1 MGVLL
6 NDIASYSSR
15 IKKKHY
21 YINSAFFIGDIC
33 MIKKIA
39 IRTTQ
44 VLINKNI
51 IQNEEYEIYEYCV
64 ELAIVS
70 LMSYLSLLSIAIIF
84 NEIICSLLFLV
95 SFSLFRRLN
104 GGYHANNYSKCAM
117 ISLSCYMLMIFII
130 KNCGSVFEITY
141 LHLIV
146 GLILVILISPQ
157 QDDNKP
163 LTKRQYHILKVISKN
178 IATILIVFLV
188 LLREYFGIAI
198 FQNKFVF
205 SISYAIDLA
214 AFSLLISKL
223 ERSVKNGKIKKWFN

>member
-1 MGVLL
+1 
-6 NDIASYSSR
+6 
-15 IKKKHY
+15 
-21 YINSAFFIGDIC
+21 
-33 MIKKIA
+33 MIKKLSKK
-39 IRTTQ
+39 TTQ

-51 IQNEEYEIYEYCV
+51 IQNEENKMYEYCV

-70 LMSYLSLLSIAIIF
+70 LISYLALLSIAIIF
-84 NEIICSLLFLV
+84 NEITCSLLFLV

-104 GGYHANNYSKCAM
+104 GGYHASSYSKCAM

-130 KNCGSVFEITY
+130 KNLEIIFEINY
-141 LHLIV
+141 LLLIV

-163 LTKRQYHILKVISKN
+163 LTKRQYHLLKIISRN
-178 IATILIVFLV
+178 IATILITVLV
-188 LLREYFGIAI
+188 LLREYSEIAI

-214 AFSLLISKL
+214 AISLLMSKL
-223 ERSVKNGKIKKWFN
+223 ERSVKNEKI

>member
-1 MGVLL
+1 
-6 NDIASYSSR
+6 
-15 IKKKHY
+15 
-21 YINSAFFIGDIC
+21 
-33 MIKKIA
+33 MIKKLA
-39 IRTTQ
+39 IKITH

-51 IQNEEYEIYEYCV
+51 IQIKENKMYEYCV

-70 LMSYLSLLSIAIIF
+70 LISYLLLLSIAIIF

-104 GGYHANNYSKCAM
+104 GGYHANSYSKCAM

-130 KNCGSVFEITY
+130 KNGGSIFKINY
-141 LHLIV
+141 LLLIV

-163 LTKRQYHILKVISKN
+163 LTERQYHLLKTISKN
-178 IATILIVFLV
+178 IATILIIILV
-188 LLREYFGIAI
+188 LLREYSEIAI

-214 AFSLLISKL
+214 AISLLMSKL
-223 ERSVKNGKIKKWFN
+223 ERSVKNEKI